1 MDESW
6 GGRGVFF
13 LCNTESCRFDRLATT
28 VPHLPGWPRG
38 VAGHCAVNIV
48 ILTTVSEVVGRSVVR
63 SGYYLCWS
71 SCSCYS
77 VPNGPAVSRA
87 PRVLSPSSSPWKH
100 PREHCHHVHL
110 HQTGTST
117 TSYFWSN
124 RVCFR
129 TCFPAGFLGPTGSWK
144 VHHILASSIQT
155 HCTFSS
161 VLDWNV
167 HSAVLTPKQVSNLVF
182 STQSTIT
189 VISGWPK
196 QTLVWK
202 NILCFWK
209 FGP

>member
-1 MDESW
+1 M
-6 GGRGVFF
+6 
-13 LCNTESCRFDRLATT
+13 
-28 VPHLPGWPRG
+28 
-38 VAGHCAVNIV
+38 
-48 ILTTVSEVVGRSVVR
+48 VGRSVVR

-100 PREHCHHVHL
+100 PKEHCHHVHL

-117 TSYFWSN
+117 TCYFWSN
-124 RVCFR
+124 RVCFQ
-129 TCFPAGFLGPTGSWK
+129 TCFPAGLLGPTGSWK

-202 NILCFWK
+202 NIFCFWN